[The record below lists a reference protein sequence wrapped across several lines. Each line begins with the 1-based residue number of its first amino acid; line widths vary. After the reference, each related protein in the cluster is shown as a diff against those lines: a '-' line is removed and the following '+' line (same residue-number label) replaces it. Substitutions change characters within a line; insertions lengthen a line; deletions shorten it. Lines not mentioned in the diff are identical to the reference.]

1 MTNDIDNISSTV
13 SMSLPTFISGILMIT
28 GTAAVMLWFCWQLA
42 LLSFVSVLLTVL
54 STSLLSKPVRRNSR
68 SRQKEL
74 GTLNGTVEETVAGF
88 RTVSAYGREASVI
101 RSFEETSERLTKAGV
116 RTETL
121 SGIFG
126 PVMNAIGNISFVI
139 VAAFGGWLAFKGIIT
154 VGVIAAFLMYVR
166 QFSRPVNELSMV
178 YGQLQTA
185 VAGAE
190 RVFYILDQKPEPKDG
205 AEAPVISG
213 SEVEFRHVNFSYEP
227 GHSVIHDLSL
237 RVPAGKKVALVGATG
252 SGKTTLS
259 NLLLRFYEPDSGS
272 ILVGGHDIRGYSRQ
286 SLRRRIAVV
295 LQDTVLFSDTVRN
308 NLSYGKRD
316 ATDEELMR
324 AAEMSHCDDLIRAL
338 PGGLDARIGRG
349 GVTLSA
355 GERQLLAIARAFV
368 ANPDILILDE
378 ATSSVDT
385 RTEKSIQRAMQ
396 RVMER
401 RTSIVIAHRLSTIED
416 ADLVVVMDSGRIAES
431 GTHEE
436 LLKQRGR
443 YAELYEAQFAG
454 KEI

>member
-1 MTNDIDNISSTV
+1 MISQSH
-13 SMSLPTFISGILMIT
+13 
-28 GTAAVMLWFCWQLA
+28 
-42 LLSFVSVLLTVL
+42 
-54 STSLLSKPVRRNSR
+54 
-68 SRQKEL
+68 E
-74 GTLNGTVEETVAGF
+74 GF
-88 RTVSAYGREASVI
+88 R
-101 RSFEETSERLTKAGV
+101 
-116 RTETL
+116 
-121 SGIFG
+121 
-126 PVMNAIGNISFVI
+126 
-139 VAAFGGWLAFKGIIT
+139 
-154 VGVIAAFLMYVR
+154 
-166 QFSRPVNELSMV
+166 
-178 YGQLQTA
+178 
-185 VAGAE
+185 
-190 RVFYILDQKPEPKDG
+190 
-205 AEAPVISG
+205 
-213 SEVEFRHVNFSYEP
+213 
-227 GHSVIHDLSL
+227 
-237 RVPAGKKVALVGATG
+237 
-252 SGKTTLS
+252 
-259 NLLLRFYEPDSGS
+259 GS
-272 ILVGGHDIRGYSRQ
+272 I
-286 SLRRRIAVV
+286 A
-295 LQDTVLFSDTVRN
+295 
-308 NLSYGKRD
+308 
-316 ATDEELMR
+316 ELWG
-324 AAEMSHCDDLIRAL
+324 DDLRRAL

>member
-1 MTNDIDNISSTV
+1 M
-13 SMSLPTFISGILMIT
+13 
-28 GTAAVMLWFCWQLA
+28 
-42 LLSFVSVLLTVL
+42 
-54 STSLLSKPVRRNSR
+54 
-68 SRQKEL
+68 
-74 GTLNGTVEETVAGF
+74 
-88 RTVSAYGREASVI
+88 
-101 RSFEETSERLTKAGV
+101 
-116 RTETL
+116 
-121 SGIFG
+121 
-126 PVMNAIGNISFVI
+126 
-139 VAAFGGWLAFKGIIT
+139 
-154 VGVIAAFLMYVR
+154 
-166 QFSRPVNELSMV
+166 
-178 YGQLQTA
+178 
-185 VAGAE
+185 
-190 RVFYILDQKPEPKDG
+190 
-205 AEAPVISG
+205 
-213 SEVEFRHVNFSYEP
+213 
-227 GHSVIHDLSL
+227 
-237 RVPAGKKVALVGATG
+237 PAGKKVALVGATG

-272 ILVGGHDIRGYSRQ
+272 ILVGGHDIRGYSHQ
-286 SLRRRIAVV
+286 SLRQRIAVV

-324 AAEMSHCDDLIRAL
+324 ASEMSHCDDLIRAL

-401 RTSIVIAHRLSTIED
+401 RTRIVIAHRLSTIED

-436 LLKQRGR
+436 LLTRRGR